1 MTPLNQLLSSFWVN
15 VVGAVVFAV
24 VGVIT
29 LVVGSGLND
38 VVVQLAGWALI
49 GISVILIFSRL
60 RARSLRV

>member
-1 MTPLNQLLSSFWVN
+1 LNQLLSSFWVN